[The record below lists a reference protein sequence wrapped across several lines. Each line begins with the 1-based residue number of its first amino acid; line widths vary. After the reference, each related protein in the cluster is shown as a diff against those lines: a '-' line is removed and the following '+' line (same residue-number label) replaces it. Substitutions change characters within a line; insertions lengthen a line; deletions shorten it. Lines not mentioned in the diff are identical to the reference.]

1 MSLARY
7 GYNDIVYRMAN
18 QTDCPSYGYW
28 VEQGYTTTPEYW
40 DVGAFSQ
47 NHCMMDHIEEWF
59 FSLQGDTRIFFCSWH
74 LCEQRKEIYFNQLM
88 VDLG

>member
-7 GYNDIVYRMAN
+7 GYNDIVYRLAN

-59 FSLQGDTRIFFCSWH
+59 FSLQGIPASSSAHGICVSKGKKYIST
-74 LCEQRKEIYFNQLM
+74 N
-88 VDLG
+88 